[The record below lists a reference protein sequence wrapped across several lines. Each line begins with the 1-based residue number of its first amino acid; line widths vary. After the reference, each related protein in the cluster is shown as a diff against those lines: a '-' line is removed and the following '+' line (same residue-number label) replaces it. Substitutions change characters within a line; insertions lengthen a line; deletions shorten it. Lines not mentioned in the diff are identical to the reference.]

1 MAKNIL
7 EMLFDLN
14 SLIFLNLNSL
24 VETKD
29 EDITKRD
36 LFNNIN
42 EYIIIMLRFGK

>member
-7 EMLFDLN
+7 EMFFDLN
-14 SLIFLNLNSL
+14 SLIFLNLKSL

-36 LFNNIN
+36 LFKNIN

>member
-29 EDITKRD
+29 EDIKKID
-36 LFNNIN
+36 LFKNIN